1 MLVSRV
7 ENNSEG
13 GICSVN
19 ILGDIKSGV
28 ALDKSNGS
36 HILFDTPDI
45 LLINANRKMCCSIR
59 LRTLLLLVFTSS
71 PAALASSGKKQVD
84 VITVVEKFI
93 QGSMKEATDD

>member
-13 GICSVN
+13 EICSVN

-45 LLINANRKMCCSIR
+45 LLINANRKNVLFHQVENLTSVGVHFQSSCACL
-59 LRTLLLLVFTSS
+59 LR
-71 PAALASSGKKQVD
+71 
-84 VITVVEKFI
+84 
-93 QGSMKEATDD
+93 